1 MKATM
6 RSYLSPA
13 RRTRMPSTG
22 KNVGNGSPHVLWG
35 EGKLVQ
41 PGKNMEVPQN
51 RLLGRLS
58 L

>member
-1 MKATM
+1 MRATM
-6 RSYLSPA
+6 RSYLTS
-13 RRTRMPSTG
+13 RSTRMPSTG
-22 KNVGNGSPHVLWG
+22 KNVGNRSPHVLRG

-41 PGKNMEVPQN
+41 PGKNMEVTKT